1 VEAFFC
7 VEYIFKVAVIILRE
21 ESAMKRHWPIFLKIN
36 GVILILVIPI
46 ILLFAYFNRTSFQV
60 IDSQIT
66 AYNESQLLFLKNQIE
81 ANAERL
87 SLSSSV
93 LARDSSIL
101 ELQMSILTK
110 DYYGMIDFQTQ
121 VKEKLY
127 LQSFSSNWTNDLSVY
142 LPDTQRRVS
151 TNPSDSYDQS
161 VLEKA
166 DNGKWHFRPGSSQEA
181 PYYQLFIWDPYLSKN
196 SSQTVNAV
204 FEVRFGLDNIRK
216 MLQHY
221 KRESPGHSFLLT
233 STGRVFSMSESNDA
247 DFVELGESLLREGLS
262 TSGHRSIQLD
272 KQQAFLS
279 YIQLPGL
286 DAYLIDYVPLN
297 TFHAPLIK
305 SRNLFYLSM
314 LVLIF
319 LGFSASYLLYLHV
332 QKPIS
337 YIMKGLK
344 HLEMGDY
351 SFRITKRFHNE
362 FDYMMLRFNDMSAE
376 IQHLITNV
384 YEEQNRSRLATLK
397 QLQSQINPHFLYNC
411 LSFIAG
417 CAKAGYTETIK
428 QMAYHLG
435 DYYRYTTRV
444 ENQMPLL
451 KEEIDLVNHYLK
463 IYSFRLER
471 IDYHIDIPA
480 EMLDEP
486 IMRLTLQPVVEN
498 AIVHGIEPKPGRGT
512 ILISGRY
519 EAEWNVLTVED
530 SGEGM
535 TDLEIRDYLQG
546 LEQPMGEHTG
556 CGLWNVNQRL
566 LQRFGPGAGI
576 FMESSRSLSGL
587 CVSLRWK
594 RE

>member
-1 VEAFFC
+1 
-7 VEYIFKVAVIILRE
+7 
-21 ESAMKRHWPIFLKIN
+21 MKRHWPIFLKIN
-36 GVILILVIPI
+36 GVILILLIPI
-46 ILLFAYFNRTSFQV
+46 VILFAYFNRTSFQV

-66 AYNESQLLFLKNQIE
+66 AYNESQLQFLKNQIE

-93 LARDSSIL
+93 LARDTSIL
-101 ELQMSILTK
+101 KLQMSILTN
-110 DYYGMIDFQTQ
+110 DYYGTIDFQTQ

-127 LQSFSSNWTNDLSVY
+127 LQSFSSNWSNDLSVY
-142 LPDTQRRVS
+142 LPDTQRRIS
-151 TNPSDSYDQS
+151 TNPNDRYDQR
-161 VLEKA
+161 VLDMA
-166 DNGKWHFRPGSSQEA
+166 DNGKWSFSPGNSQES
-181 PYYQLFIWDPYLSKN
+181 PYYQLFIWDPYFSKSN
-196 SSQTVNAV
+196 PQTVNAV
-204 FEVRFGLDNIRK
+204 YEVRFGLDNIRK

-221 KRESPGHSFLLT
+221 KRDSSGHSFLLT
-233 STGRVFSMSESNDA
+233 STGKVFSVSDSNDA
-247 DFVELGESLLREGLS
+247 ALEKLGENLLREGLS
-262 TSGHRSIQLD
+262 ESGHRSIQLEEQ
-272 KQQAFLS
+272 KAYLS
-279 YIQLPGL
+279 YTQLPGL

-297 TFHAPLIK
+297 ALHAPIIK
-305 SRNLFYLSM
+305 SRNLFYISM
-314 LVLIF
+314 FVLVI
-319 LGFSASYLLYLHV
+319 LGFVASYLLYLHV
-332 QKPIS
+332 QKPITF
-337 YIMKGLK
+337 IMKGLK
-344 HLEMGDY
+344 HMEMGDY
-351 SFRITKRFHNE
+351 SFRINKRFHNE
-362 FDYMMLRFNDMSAE
+362 FDYMMLRFNDMGTE

-428 QMAYHLG
+428 QMTYHLG

-451 KEEIDLVNHYLK
+451 KEEIDLVNHYLN
-463 IYSFRLER
+463 IYSLRLER

-486 IMRLTLQPVVEN
+486 VMRLILQPVVEN

-512 ILISGRY
+512 IMICGRR
-519 EAEWNVLTVED
+519 ESDWNVLVVED

-535 TDLEIRDYLQG
+535 TDLEIGEYVQS
-546 LEQPMGEHTG
+546 LEQPMDEHTG

-566 LQRFGPGAGI
+566 IQRFGPGAGAVI
-576 FMESSRSLSGL
+576 ESSKRLSGL

>member
-1 VEAFFC
+1 L
-7 VEYIFKVAVIILRE
+7 I
-21 ESAMKRHWPIFLKIN
+21 PI
-36 GVILILVIPI
+36 VIL
-46 ILLFAYFNRTSFQV
+46 FSYFSRTSFQV

-66 AYNESQLLFLKNQIE
+66 AYNASQLQFLKNQIE

-101 ELQMSILTK
+101 ELQMSILTH

-127 LQSFSSNWTNDLSVY
+127 LLSFSSNWSNDLSVY
-142 LPDTQRRVS
+142 LPDTQRRIS
-151 TNPSDSYDQS
+151 TNPNDRYDQR
-161 VLEKA
+161 VLDRA
-166 DNGKWHFRPGSSQEA
+166 DNGSWHFRPGSAQES
-181 PYYQLFIWDPYLSKN
+181 PYYQLFLWDPYLSKSN
-196 SSQTVNAV
+196 PQTVNAV

-216 MLQHY
+216 MLQQY

-233 STGRVFSMSESNDA
+233 STGKVFSVSESSDA
-247 DFVELGESLLREGLS
+247 DFERLGERLLMEGLS
-262 TSGHRSIQLD
+262 ESGHRSIQLEEQGEQ
-272 KQQAFLS
+272 KAYLS
-279 YIQLPGL
+279 YTHLPGL
-286 DAYLIDYVPLN
+286 DAYLIDYVPLSA
-297 TFHAPLIK
+297 FHAPIIK
-305 SRNLFYLSM
+305 SRNLFYISM
-314 LVLIF
+314 FLLVIA
-319 LGFSASYLLYLHV
+319 GFAASYLLYLHV

-337 YIMKGLK
+337 FIMKGLK

-351 SFRITKRFHNE
+351 SFRINRRFHNE
-362 FDYMMLRFNDMSAE
+362 FDYMMLRFNDMGTE

-411 LSFIAG
+411 LSFIAA
-417 CAKAGYTETIK
+417 CAKAGNTETIK

-451 KEEIDLVNHYLK
+451 KEEVDLVNHYLT

-471 IDYHIDIPA
+471 IDYRIDIPSD
-480 EMLDEP
+480 MLDEP
-486 IMRLTLQPVVEN
+486 VMRLILQPVVEN
-498 AIVHGIEPKPGRGT
+498 AIIHGIEPKPGRGT
-512 ILISGRY
+512 ILISGRR
-519 EAEWNVLTVED
+519 ESEWNVLVVED

-535 TDLEIRDYLQG
+535 TELEIGEYVHSLN
-546 LEQPMGEHTG
+546 QPMDEHTG

-566 LQRFGPGAGI
+566 IQRFGPGAGV
-576 FMESSRSLSGL
+576 FLEASKRLSGL
-587 CVSLRWK
+587 SVSLRWK